1 EGQTFVLAPTGM
13 VGQAAY
19 DTFTQTDAHREL
31 LSLGGGHAR
40 IYGPDGRSLATPLA
54 PTEEGILYADID
66 YAVILAAKSSYDPV
80 GHYSR
85 PDVLQL
91 LFNDAATPRVVR
103 ADQSDVERRDTPVLA
118 ESEPA

>member
-1 EGQTFVLAPTGM
+1 M

-19 DTFTQTDAHREL
+19 DTFVQTDAQGEL
-31 LSLGGGHAR
+31 LKLGGGHAR

-66 YAVILAAKSSYDPV
+66 YGHILAAKNAFDPV
-80 GHYSR
+80 GHSSR

-91 LFNDAATPRVVR
+91 LFDDAATLRVLR
-103 ADQSDVERRDTPVLA
+103 TEQPDVERRDTPVLA
-118 ESEPA
+118 GAEPA